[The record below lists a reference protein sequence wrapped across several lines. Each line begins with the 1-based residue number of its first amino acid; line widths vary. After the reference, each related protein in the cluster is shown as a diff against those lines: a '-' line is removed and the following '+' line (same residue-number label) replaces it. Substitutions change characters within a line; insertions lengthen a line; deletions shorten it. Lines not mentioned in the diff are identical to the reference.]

1 MEFDRYSELRTREK
15 MTRMATSPLPHMLL
29 PAERGFDFGWEQVMR
44 VLRKNRGFV
53 LIFAGILSLSIVT
66 AAFLMK
72 DVYQPVARLEIDPLS
87 SGIKTLQEIEDA
99 KAADNQDYLET
110 QAQILQSEGLALRV
124 IRALHLDQN
133 AEFVTKRDL
142 EKSQKQQN
150 QAAQFAPRA
159 GSESGFLQQQVDLA
173 NRTASESIALGVFKS
188 RLAVTPVRNSRLVE
202 VSYASHDAQLAQ
214 LITNA
219 LVTQFIDQNYQ
230 NRYTS
235 TMQASEWL
243 SIQLNDL
250 RQKVEEA
257 NQAVA
262 DYQRRY
268 GLVEVDERDVPM
280 AQLMSEV
287 NHQLSDAQADRIQ
300 AEAYV
305 RMIDLGQQDSIPVVR
320 DDQVYQNLM
329 THYADAR
336 AQLAQARTVY
346 GDENANVKK
355 LQDQSNE
362 LSAQIAA
369 ERVRMV
375 NQVRT
380 TFTAAR
386 NREDMMLEARQK
398 LLAQMG
404 DATSHMVSFH
414 VLRNEAMAKAELYNT
429 LQARLKEA
437 GIYAGLRSSNIN
449 VVDLAPR
456 LAHATSP
463 HRGFVVAVGVTISFM
478 LAVILAFV
486 RESLDNTVRTPDDVQ
501 DCTGLPSF
509 AILPRF
515 SNGGRSGKK
524 NLLPFAE
531 LTALKTSQ
539 NGANP
544 LPGVPL
550 AHVHTPEAEAIQDL
564 RTALFFSK
572 SGAPARVIL
581 VSSSSAGEGKTTVAV
596 NLAIAL
602 AQRAKTCLVEG
613 DLRQP
618 VFANVFGLQSKIGL
632 SQVLNGEASMDAAMT
647 RLPEVPGLAVL
658 PCGRAVAN
666 PASLVDSGPMVA
678 SITDLR
684 NRFEYVVID
693 SPPVIPFSDAR
704 VLSRFADAVVLVG
717 RYGLTTQRAIM
728 RCAQMLDEVQAPPM
742 GVVLNDVDL
751 NSPDYHYYNYG
762 FSRRLNEK
770 SKYYDATNS
779 RIPPANTSGT
789 DLADPDSV
797 KKKSTHA

>member
-1 MEFDRYSELRTREK
+1 
-15 MTRMATSPLPHMLL
+15 MASPPLLPMVL
-29 PAERGFDFGWEQVMR
+29 PAETNRVYGWEQVMR
-44 VLRKNRGFV
+44 VLRKSERFV
-53 LIFAGILSLSIVT
+53 LILAGILSLGIV
-66 AAFLMK
+66 AAALLMK

-87 SGIKTLQEIEDA
+87 SGIKTLQEIEDVR
-99 KAADNQDYLET
+99 AADNQDYLET

-124 IRALHLDQN
+124 IRVLHLDQN
-133 AEFVTKRDL
+133 PEFVLRRDL
-142 EKSQKQQN
+142 EKSSKLQKEETQSV
-150 QAAQFAPRA
+150 PRI
-159 GSESGFLQQQVDLA
+159 GGESPYLQEQVELA
-173 NRTASESIALGVFKS
+173 NRTASESIALGVFKN
-188 RLAVTPVRNSRLVE
+188 RLGVSPVRNSRMVE

-214 LITNA
+214 LITNT
-219 LVTQFIDQNYQ
+219 LVTQFIDQNYR

-262 DYQRRY
+262 DYQKRY
-268 GLVEVDERDVPM
+268 GLVEVDERDVPL

-305 RMIDLGQQDSIPVVR
+305 RMIDLGQQDSIPAVR

-336 AQLAQARTVY
+336 AQLAQARTIY
-346 GDENANVKK
+346 GDENTNVKK

-380 TFTAAR
+380 AYSAAR
-386 NREDMMLEARQK
+386 NREEMMLESREK
-398 LLAQMG
+398 LKAQMG
-404 DATSHMVSFH
+404 DATSHMVAFH
-414 VLRNEAMAKAELYNT
+414 LLRNEAIAKAELYNT
-429 LQARLKEA
+429 LQGRLREA

-463 HRGFVVAVGVTISFM
+463 HRGFIIGAGVAISFM

-501 DCTGLPSF
+501 ECSGLPSL
-509 AILPRF
+509 AILPRM
-515 SNGGRSGKK
+515 RSRGVSD
-524 NLLPFAE
+524 NMQFLPPAEFA
-531 LTALKTSQ
+531 ALKSPQ
-539 NGANP
+539 NGATP
-544 LPGVPL
+544 FSGVPL
-550 AHVHTPEAEAIQDL
+550 AHLHTPEAEAIQDL
-564 RTALFFSK
+564 RTALPFAK

-581 VSSSSAGEGKTTVAV
+581 VSSSSSGEGKTTVAI

-618 VFANVFGLQSKIGL
+618 VFASVFGLHSKTGL
-632 SQVLNGEASMDAAMT
+632 SQVLTGEAAMDTALT
-647 RLPEVPGLAVL
+647 SVPGVSGLALL
-658 PCGRAVAN
+658 PCGRGVAN
-666 PASLVDSGPMVA
+666 PASLVDSGPMGA
-678 SITDLR
+678 SVMDLR

-704 VLSRFADAVVLVG
+704 VLSRFADVVVLVG
-717 RYGLTTQRAIM
+717 RYGLTTQRAIV

-762 FSRRLNEK
+762 FSRRLSER
-770 SKYYDATNS
+770 SKYYDAKN
-779 RIPPANTSGT
+779 PGNPAHSPE
-789 DLADPDSV
+789 ADPAGPDPV

>member
-1 MEFDRYSELRTREK
+1 MG
-15 MTRMATSPLPHMLL
+15 TSPLPHTVL
-29 PAERGFDFGWEQVMR
+29 PAEMNRVFGWEQFMR
-44 VLRKNRGFV
+44 VLRKNQGFV
-53 LIFAGILSLSIVT
+53 LIFAGILSLGIVT
-66 AAFLMK
+66 AAFLMR
-72 DVYQPVARLEIDPLS
+72 DVFQPVARLEIDPLS
-87 SGIKTLQEIEDA
+87 SGIKTLQEIEDVRGM
-99 KAADNQDYLET
+99 DNQDYLET

-124 IRALHLDQN
+124 IRVLHLDQN
-133 AEFVTKRDL
+133 LEFVPKGDL
-142 EKSQKQQN
+142 KKTEKQQN
-150 QAAQFAPRA
+150 QEIQFTPQS
-159 GSESGFLQQQVDLA
+159 GSEPAFLQEQVDLA
-173 NRTASESIALGVFKS
+173 NRTASESVALGVFKS
-188 RLAVTPVRNSRLVE
+188 RLAVSPVRNSRLVE

-214 LITNA
+214 LITNT
-219 LVTQFIDQNYQ
+219 LVTQFIDQNYR

-268 GLVEVDERDVPM
+268 GLVEVDERDVPL

-305 RMIDLGQQDSIPVVR
+305 RMIDLGQQDSIPAVR

-336 AQLAQARTVY
+336 AQLAQARAIY
-346 GDENANVKK
+346 GDENTNVKK

-380 TFTAAR
+380 SFSAAR
-386 NREDMMLEARQK
+386 NREEMMLEAREK
-398 LLAQMG
+398 LRTQMG

-414 VLRNEAMAKAELYNT
+414 LLRNEAMAKAELYNT

-463 HRGFVVAVGVTISFM
+463 HRSFIIGAGVTISFM
-478 LAVILAFV
+478 LAVVLAFV

-509 AILPRF
+509 AILPRIRNGRVSDKRF
-515 SNGGRSGKK
+515 SAPSMG
-524 NLLPFAE
+524 FA
-531 LTALKTSQ
+531 ALRDSQ
-539 NGANP
+539 NGANLFP
-544 LPGVPL
+544 SVPL
-550 AHVHTPEAEAIQDL
+550 VHLHTPEAEAIQDL
-564 RTALFFSK
+564 RTALPFSK
-572 SGAPARVIL
+572 SGAPSRVIL
-581 VSSSSAGEGKTTVAV
+581 VSSSSAGEGKTTIAI

-618 VFANVFGLQSKIGL
+618 VFASVFGLQSKTGL
-632 SQVLNGEASMDAAMT
+632 SQVLTGEATMDAALT
-647 RLPEVPGLAVL
+647 SVPEVSGLAVL

-666 PASLVDSGPMVA
+666 PASLVDSGAMVA
-678 SITDLR
+678 SVTDLS
-684 NRFEYVVID
+684 NRFDYVVID

-704 VLSRFADAVVLVG
+704 VLSRFADVVVLVG
-717 RYGLTTQRAIM
+717 RYGLTTQRAIV
-728 RCAQMLDEVQAPPM
+728 RCAQMLAEVQAPPM

-751 NSPDYHYYNYG
+751 TSPDYHYYNYG
-762 FSRRLNEK
+762 FSKRLNER
-770 SKYYDATNS
+770 SKYYDAKNS
-779 RIPPANTSGT
+779 RSSTYTPGS
-789 DLADPDSV
+789 DPVGPDPV